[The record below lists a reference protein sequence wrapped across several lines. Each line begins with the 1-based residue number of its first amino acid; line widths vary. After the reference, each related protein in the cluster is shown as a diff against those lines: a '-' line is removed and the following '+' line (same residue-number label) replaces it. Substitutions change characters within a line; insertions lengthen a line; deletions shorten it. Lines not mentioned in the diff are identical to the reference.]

1 MADRERTPPGIGDG
15 LRRAH
20 LAAERTYLAWW
31 RTALATVAVAL
42 AIGRFLPEVLDAGST
57 WPYVAVGVGWGVTA
71 VGIAIYAPLR
81 QRSLRRAIDE
91 GAYAHPHPAA
101 LALVAMA
108 GVILVTASA
117 LLVVVSP

>member
-1 MADRERTPPGIGDG
+1 MAEPDRTPPGIGEG

-42 AIGRFLPEVLDAGST
+42 AIGRLLPEVLDAGST
-57 WPYVAVGVGWGVTA
+57 WPYVAVGVGWGVVA
-71 VGIAIYAPLR
+71 VGISIYAPLR

-91 GAYAHPHPAA
+91 GAYAHPHPAM
-101 LALVAMA
+101 LAGVGVA
-108 GVILVTASA
+108 GVILVAASA
-117 LLVVVSP
+117 LLVAVGP